1 MPPRRKALGRD
12 AGFGLRTYIFLTPDA
27 LEVDEVDGVN
37 VVRTRV
43 LLDDILLVTLHKSPS
58 WGMFWT
64 GLAFLSLGALLMRLV
79 PTGPGRLLF
88 ALLAFPLPL
97 ALVLSTFVGV
107 HYVTVFGRRSKARM
121 AWRVGSTRARKAF
134 ELLVRRVTLAQ
145 AR

>member
-12 AGFGLRTYIFLTPDA
+12 AGLGLRTYLFLTPDA

-43 LLDDILLVTLHKSPS
+43 LLDDILLVTLHKSPP

-64 GLAFLSLGALLMRLV
+64 GLVFLGLGALFMRLV
-79 PTGPGRLLF
+79 PVGPGRLVF

-97 ALVLSTFVGV
+97 AMVLSTFFGV

-121 AWRVGSTRARKAF
+121 AWRLGGARARRAF
-134 ELLVRRVTLAQ
+134 ELLVGRVSMAQ